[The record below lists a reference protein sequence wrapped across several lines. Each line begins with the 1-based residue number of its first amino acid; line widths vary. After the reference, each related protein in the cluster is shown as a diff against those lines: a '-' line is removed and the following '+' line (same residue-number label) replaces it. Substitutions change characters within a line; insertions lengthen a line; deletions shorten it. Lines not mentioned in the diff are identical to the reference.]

1 MPSLRVAYARTD
13 RLFPDRVAV
22 LSFND
27 WIGRH
32 SKRLRIEARDAP
44 RLAPRTPPGAAY
56 ATVPRLPAEGLSAE
70 INATREATMGQLDGR
85 SGIVTGA
92 ASGIGAATTR
102 VLAREGAK
110 LVLTDLDD
118 AAGLALAAEIDGVYI
133 HHDVTD
139 DAAWPGVVETAEKRF
154 GRLDILVAN
163 AGIGIMG
170 PAIDMSL
177 ADWRRQMAINVDG
190 VFLSVKYCIPAMRR
204 GGRGGAIV
212 MLSSIAGLRGS
223 AGLAGYSA
231 SKGAVRLFAK
241 SMALECAQANDGIRV
256 NSVHPGIIATPIW
269 TKLPAGAN
277 APLDPE
283 KIAAGSVPL
292 GKAGQAEEIANGI
305 LFLVSDQS
313 SHMTGSELVID
324 GGMTAGRITRF
335 GS

>member
-1 MPSLRVAYARTD
+1 
-13 RLFPDRVAV
+13 
-22 LSFND
+22 
-27 WIGRH
+27 
-32 SKRLRIEARDAP
+32 
-44 RLAPRTPPGAAY
+44 
-56 ATVPRLPAEGLSAE
+56 
-70 INATREATMGQLDGR
+70 MGQLDGR
-85 SGIVTGA
+85 AGIVTGA
-92 ASGIGAATTR
+92 ASGIGAATAR

-118 AAGLALAAEIDGVYI
+118 TAGLALAEEVGGIYV
-133 HHDVTD
+133 HHDVAD
-139 DAAWPGVVETAEKRF
+139 EADWPGVVATAEKRF

-163 AGIGIMG
+163 AGIAIMG

-204 GGRGGAIV
+204 AGHGGSIV
-212 MLSSIAGLRGS
+212 MLSSVAGLRGS

-241 SMALECAQANDGIRV
+241 SIALECAQAGDAIRV

-269 TKLPAGAN
+269 TKMPGRAN

-283 KIAAGSVPL
+283 RIADLTVPL

-324 GGMTAGRITRF
+324 GGLTAGRITRL